1 VAGAGRADPLRS
13 RRRFCVA
20 AGARGGVAAQQR
32 STGTR
37 DASACVVTAPPW
49 TAEAGAEREW
59 SRAAAVAAGE
69 TAESEKTVERTAV
82 KVTSD

>member
-1 VAGAGRADPLRS
+1 MRS

-20 AGARGGVAAQQR
+20 PGARGGVAAQQR

-37 DASACVVTAPPW
+37 DASACLAPAPPPPW
-49 TAEAGAEREW
+49 TAEAGTGREW

-69 TAESEKTVERTAV
+69 TAEIQQTVEITAV